1 MGFDND
7 LKVVCFCDNKSIVDN
22 LHSTHIVSDF
32 RLRIDVVVVKDMMCR
47 KELNK
52 VMWIEAKNQLADCVT
67 KLQPAKTATTARS
80 VEICQADDKNR
91 ITQSL
96 SCVSVW
102 HVGTLVPLAL

>member
-32 RLRIDVVVVKDMMCR
+32 RLRIDVAVVKDMICR

-52 VMWIEAKNQLADCVT
+52 VMWIETKNQLADCFT
-67 KLQPAKTATTARS
+67 KLQPGNNLLEVLRTNRLMIKT
-80 VEICQADDKNR
+80 E
-91 ITQSL
+91 
-96 SCVSVW
+96 
-102 HVGTLVPLAL
+102 